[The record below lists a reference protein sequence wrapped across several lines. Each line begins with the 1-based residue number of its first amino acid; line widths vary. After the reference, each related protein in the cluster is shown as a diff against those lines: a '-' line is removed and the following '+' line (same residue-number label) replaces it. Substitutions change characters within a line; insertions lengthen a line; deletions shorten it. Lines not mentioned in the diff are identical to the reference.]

1 MLEVWRQFK
10 FFGGCLRTQ
19 FKRNGAYSRGRVH
32 AYKMH
37 EYDAAPKKDA
47 RNARHVANDLRR
59 ETQAWIQN
67 HAEAKYGNDP
77 RIRKLVNNQR
87 EKVEAEYKKLRVTI
101 FELPGRRTNSGAG
114 TIGPCREMARQ
125 VSSIPTRIVS

>member
-1 MLEVWRQFK
+1 M
-10 FFGGCLRTQ
+10 
-19 FKRNGAYSRGRVH
+19 H

-47 RNARHVANDLRR
+47 QNARHVANDLRR

-87 EKVEAEYKKLRVTI
+87 EKVEAEYEKLRVTI
-101 FELPGRRTNSGAG
+101 FELPGEG
-114 TIGPCREMARQ
+114 Q
-125 VSSIPTRIVS
+125 IPVQELLAHVGNGSTSVPYSHPNC